1 MEGSEPSVGAATV
14 SARTNGAL
22 VTNSASAVANT
33 LTGFPSKGRRIR
45 YLKSEE
51 TGTLSTF
58 EPFPFWGVR
67 PMVIKQTLA
76 GVALLWSVAALAQT
90 GLQGFDR
97 NYPNTPAGDNPRGF
111 TPQVSPLQKPPP
123 PLPAPGDDNE
133 RSVANDPF
141 TAPDPML
148 GEEATNSPADSG
160 TAADAL

>member
-1 MEGSEPSVGAATV
+1 
-14 SARTNGAL
+14 
-22 VTNSASAVANT
+22 
-33 LTGFPSKGRRIR
+33 
-45 YLKSEE
+45 
-51 TGTLSTF
+51 
-58 EPFPFWGVR
+58 
-67 PMVIKQTLA
+67 MVIKQTLA

-141 TAPDPML
+141 TAPDAML
-148 GEEATNSPADSG
+148 DEDSAESVVDSTG
-160 TAADAL
+160 ASTAE